1 VSPFAIPVRRPVAT
15 AMFFLAI
22 LLLGLVGWQRMP
34 VELFPQT
41 EGNQLNVRFNR
52 PGSEPE
58 VVEREILLPLE
69 AKVAELSRVM
79 ETSGEIR
86 GSGGSFVVKFE
97 PGVDID
103 VRELELSRLAA
114 DLQREQPQ
122 GTFINVQLDPF
133 TQLSNSRFAM
143 YLQVTGMSDVN
154 ALLDFVEDRIVP
166 RLAAV
171 GGVAQVQAFGGSPRE
186 LTVSIDPDLC
196 AAEGINT
203 GEVTQALAKSVR
215 GLDYLGGVEDE
226 AGRTAVLIDGR
237 PKGEVSLASIRIRP
251 DRAVL
256 LRHVADVE
264 LGTGR
269 EQNLFRVDGQPAIG
283 LILYQEEGANLVQLA
298 DDLRGRLDSLT
309 GQFSE
314 FGIGFRVLFDGGEL
328 IEDQL
333 DRLKKLAFSG
343 FIISLVT
350 LYLFLRHWRAVGV
363 VAIAVPC
370 SLLTALALLYTAGQT
385 LNVVT
390 LLGLAV
396 GIGMLVDNS
405 IVVYEAVQRQLEHGA
420 SGEKAAENG
429 VRRTV
434 RAILAATATN
444 AVVFLPIVFVDFDD
458 ASLRS
463 FLTVLVIAI
472 LVPLLA
478 SVIVAIGLVPMLAGK
493 LAAPAAMQRLKEI
506 RARRERF
513 GGLVHPDR
521 ARGLANGALMT
532 ALRRPGSWVAIVLVA
547 VVISFIQLVGLNIG
561 GSSQE
566 AQEQT
571 QIRLPV
577 TIEGGG
583 SLDAATD
590 IFAALESSVMDLEG
604 IERVESFVQEE
615 GGSITVTIP
624 EREERPDELTAA
636 RVRERLRDAANR
648 YPNVELSASQGGGGG
663 GGRPSFLGGGA
674 SRVVV
679 SGPDVRRLRTLTETI
694 KDQLEE
700 IPDIGSVTIA
710 TRDGQDEMHV
720 LPDATRLQAFG
731 LTADQVLPVLNV
743 VGREG
748 TEMRTGFTLRDGREI
763 PLTVRRKEAR
773 NKATNDLRTMRVTT
787 PFGALPLSAFA
798 DVRQMGRPPT
808 ISHRDGRREVEVLYT
823 LASSAP
829 EAGAERTAL
838 EDAIRDVIHQTH
850 RPVGYTI
857 EAPQDEEGLDWFN
870 ELMIPIL
877 LLLYAVLAIT
887 FESLTLP
894 LLVLLSIPLTVLG
907 ATWTLTFSQVPV
919 DQMALFGVVAL
930 IGITVNPAIL
940 LVDRMQQAT
949 RFAGRPAG
957 AAALRAVRERTRP
970 VLMTAATTILGLW
983 PLAIVTGE
991 ENEIW
996 PPFATVI
1003 MGGLTAS
1010 TVLTLLVIPVGFV
1023 FLNRLDRI
1031 FGRLGPWIAMGWLLA
1046 TAAVVTPL
1054 FAGGWITS
1062 VWMRLLTTILVA
1074 GALLA
1079 VAVLA
1084 FRRQDVPKPRSEDGP
1099 PKLETRYLNKIYG
1112 QPGPIGRAWRAPQ
1125 RFVERVR
1132 ALGVQPFDPRL
1143 ILSSI
1148 VPRVLIAAGALYL
1161 GVTLQSVFWRMIY
1174 LLIASFVLAGA
1185 VRQLRRARGKLDQSG
1200 RVDPGG
1206 IEGWVATSLPWAVM
1220 IYLLLKFTWNPFVAD
1235 FDGQMATG
1243 VWVFEAIVLAIC
1255 QFGRRT
1261 AVLLHRGDIALRPV
1275 DVFMAGV
1282 RGLWRSICRVTF
1294 GFDLPSE
1301 QVHAIRSV
1309 KFEAQQGMIGVL
1321 GPNGAGKT
1329 TLLRMLS
1336 GILEP
1341 SSGTVY
1347 LGGVRLLRLRRFLAR
1362 WIGYLPQD
1370 FGLPEDMTAREY
1382 LEYFA
1387 LLYELPAERRTERI
1401 ERLLTEVGLGER
1413 ADEKIG
1419 GFSGGMKQRVA
1430 VARTLLRLPPVIIVD
1445 EPTVGLDPR
1454 ERIRFR
1460 NLLARLAEGR
1470 VVLFSTHVVEDVEV
1484 ACGRVIVFTRGR
1496 IVFDGPPERLSD
1508 AARNRVWMAT
1518 LQPGDEEKLP
1528 AGALVVDQVP
1538 EASGAYRTRIL
1549 AEGQPAADAEP
1560 VDPGLED
1567 GYLWLVGD
1575 RATT

>member
-1 VSPFAIPVRRPVAT
+1 MNLFAIPVRRPVAT

-22 LLLGLVGWQRMP
+22 LLLGFVGWQRMP

-69 AKVAELSRVM
+69 AKVSELSRVM

-86 GSGGSFVVKFE
+86 GSGGSFIVKFE

-114 DLQREQPQ
+114 DLQRAQPQ
-122 GTFINVQLDPF
+122 GTFISVQLDPL

-143 YLQVTGMSDVN
+143 YLQVTGLDDVD

-171 GGVAQVQAFGGSPRE
+171 SGVAQVQAFGGSSRE
-186 LTVSIDPDLC
+186 MTVTIDPDLC
-196 AAEGINT
+196 AAEGVTT
-203 GEVTQALAKSVR
+203 GEVTSALARSVR

-251 DRAVL
+251 DRPVL

-269 EQNLFRVDGQPAIG
+269 EQSLFRVDGKPAIG
-283 LILYQEEGANLVQLA
+283 LILYQEEGANLVRLA
-298 DDLRGRLDSLT
+298 HDLRGRLDALT
-309 GQFSE
+309 GEFTD
-314 FGIGFRVLFDGGEL
+314 FGIGFNVLFDGGEL

-333 DRLKKLAFSG
+333 SRLKKLAISG
-343 FIISLVT
+343 FIISLLT

-370 SLLTALALLYTAGQT
+370 SLLTALALLYAVGQT

-405 IVVYEAVQRQLEHGA
+405 IVVYEAVQRQLERGA
-420 SGEKAAENG
+420 NGEQAAEYG

-444 AVVFLPIVFVDFDD
+444 AVVFLPIVFIDFED
-458 ASLRS
+458 AALRS

-472 LVPLLA
+472 LVPLFA
-478 SVIVAIGLVPMLAGK
+478 SVLVAIGLVPMLAGK
-493 LAAPAAMQRLKEI
+493 LAAPAAMQRIKQLRE
-506 RARRERF
+506 RRERF

-521 ARGLANGALMT
+521 ARGLAIGALT
-532 ALRRPGSWVAIVLVA
+532 SALRRPGSWVAIVLVA
-547 VVISFIQLVGLNIG
+547 VIVSFIQMAGMNIG

-571 QIRLPV
+571 QIRIPV
-577 TIEGGG
+577 TIVGGG
-583 SLDAATD
+583 SLDAASE
-590 IFAALESSVMDLEG
+590 IFAGLEASVMDLEE

-624 EREERPDELTAA
+624 EREDRPDELTAA
-636 RVRERLRDAANR
+636 RIRQRLHDAADR
-648 YPNVELSASQGGGGG
+648 YPNVELNASTGGGGG
-663 GGRPSFLGGGA
+663 ARPSFLGGGA
-674 SRVVV
+674 SKVVI
-679 SGPDVRRLRTLTETI
+679 SGPDVRRLRSLSELI
-694 KDQLEE
+694 ESQLEE
-700 IPDIGSVTIA
+700 IPEIGSVNIT
-710 TRDGQDEMHV
+710 TRVGLDEIHV
-720 LPDATRLQAFG
+720 LPDDTRLQAYG

-748 TEMRTGFTLRDGREI
+748 TEMRTGFTLYDGREI
-763 PLTVRRKEAR
+763 PLVVRRKESRHNAS
-773 NKATNDLRTMRVTT
+773 NDLRTMRVTT
-787 PFGALPLSAFA
+787 PFGSLPLSAFA

-808 ISHRDGRREVEVLYT
+808 IRHKDGRREVEVQYT
-823 LASSAP
+823 LASTAP
-829 EAGAERTAL
+829 EAGAERAAL
-838 EDAIRDVIHQTH
+838 EEAIREVIHQTH

-857 EAPQDEEGLDWFN
+857 EAPQDEEQMNWFN
-870 ELMIPIL
+870 ELLIPVL
-877 LLLYAVLAIT
+877 LLLYAVLAIA

-907 ATWTLTFSQVPV
+907 ATWTLTFTQVPV

-983 PLAIVTGE
+983 PLAIVTGK

-1031 FGRLGPWIAMGWLLA
+1031 FGRLGPWVAIGWLLA
-1046 TAAVVTPL
+1046 TAAVLTPL
-1054 FAGGWITS
+1054 FQGEWITS
-1062 VWMRLLTTILVA
+1062 ILMRLLTTLLVA
-1074 GALLA
+1074 GGLLA
-1079 VAVLA
+1079 IAVMVFRKQEVPRPVA
-1084 FRRQDVPKPRSEDGP
+1084 DDGP
-1099 PKLETRYLNKIYG
+1099 PKLETRNLNKIYG
-1112 QPGPIGRAWRAPQ
+1112 QPGPIGRAWRAHE
-1125 RFVERVR
+1125 RFIDRVR
-1132 ALGVQPFDPRL
+1132 ALGVQPYDPRM

-1148 VPRVLIAAGALYL
+1148 VPRVLMAGGAIYL
-1161 GVTLQSVFWRMIY
+1161 GLVLQSVFWRMIY
-1174 LLIASFVLAGA
+1174 LLLASFVLAGA
-1185 VRQLRRARGKLDQSG
+1185 VRQLRRARGKMDYHG

-1206 IEGWVATSLPWAVM
+1206 IEGWVAAALPWVAM
-1220 IYLLLKFTWNPFVAD
+1220 TYLLLRFVWNPWDPD
-1235 FDGQMATG
+1235 FKGQMTLA
-1243 VWVFEAIVLAIC
+1243 VWIFEALVLLLA
-1255 QFGRRT
+1255 QFGRHT
-1261 AVLLHRGDIALRPV
+1261 AIRLHRDDIPLRPV
-1275 DVFMAGV
+1275 DVFLAGP
-1282 RGLWRSICRVTF
+1282 RGVWRSVCRVVF
-1294 GFDLPSE
+1294 GFDLPSDE
-1301 QVHAIRSV
+1301 VHAIRSV
-1309 KFEAQQGMIGVL
+1309 NFTARKGMIGVL

-1341 SSGTVY
+1341 SSGTVF
-1347 LGGVRLLRLRRFLAR
+1347 LGHVRLFRLRRYLAR

-1387 LLYELPAERRTERI
+1387 LLYELPAERRQERI
-1401 ERLLTEVGLGER
+1401 EGLLKEVGLADR

-1460 NLLARLAEGR
+1460 NLLSRLAEGR
-1470 VVLFSTHVVEDVEV
+1470 IVLFSTHVVEDVEV
-1484 ACGRVIVFTRGR
+1484 ACERVIVFADGR
-1496 IVFDGPPERLSD
+1496 IVFDGSPERLSEV
-1508 AARNRVWMAT
+1508 ARDRVWLAS
-1518 LQPGDEEKLP
+1518 LQPGDEERLP
-1528 AGALVVDQVP
+1528 AGSLVVDQVP
-1538 EASGAYRTRIL
+1538 EADGSYRTRIL
-1549 AEGQPAADAEP
+1549 AEGSPASEAES
-1560 VDPGLED
+1560 VEPGLED
-1567 GYLWLVGD
+1567 GYLWLVGN
-1575 RATT
+1575 RATS